1 MDKKPDNIW
10 RIRNVDDATR
20 KRIRLYALQHDMGV
34 GEALKSLVEL
44 AIDNQGMN
52 LPVGNHTINGAT
64 VIVSPYT
71 GIIGK
76 ES

>member
-1 MDKKPDNIW
+1 MNQPDNIW

-20 KRIRLYALQHDMGV
+20 KRIRLYALQHDMSV
-34 GEALKSLVEL
+34 GEALKALIDL
-44 AIDNQGMN
+44 IDNQGMN
-52 LPVGNHTINGAT
+52 LPVGNHTINGTT
-64 VIVSPYT
+64 VIVPPYT